1 MKIRLTFLI
10 IALLF
15 FALPTLQAQQS
26 DAAELEDFA
35 AIYSTGEKWDDSLSP
50 AEQPYFMEHSMFLY
64 NLRKNGVITLGMR
77 VADKGI
83 IILKAKNLEEAKKVF
98 QNDVSVSEKTFSL
111 EIQPA
116 TVFYKGCVGGI

>member
-1 MKIRLTFLI
+1 MKKNLTFFI
-10 IALLF
+10 IALVVLVS
-15 FALPTLQAQQS
+15 PTLQAQQS
-26 DAAELEDFA
+26 DAGGLEDFA
-35 AIYSTGEKWDDSLSP
+35 AIYSTGENWDASLSP

-98 QNDVSVSEKTFSL
+98 QNDVSVSEKTFHL
-111 EIQPA
+111 EVQPA
-116 TVFYKGCVGGI
+116 TVFYKGCLGGI

>member
-1 MKIRLTFLI
+1 MKKHLTC
-10 IALLF
+10 ALF
-15 FALPTLQAQQS
+15 FAIIFASPTLWAQQS
-26 DAAELEDFA
+26 DAVVLEDFA
-35 AIYSTGEKWDDSLSP
+35 AIYSTGEKWDASLSP
-50 AEQPYFMEHSMFLY
+50 AEQPYFIEHSMFLA

-111 EIQPA
+111 EVQPA
-116 TVFYKGCVGGI
+116 TVFYKGCLGGI